1 MTPQEIVTQ
10 LRKIATYST
19 SKKEVC
25 TQAADLIEKYK
36 EGLSIIRSVIFDYDG
51 YNPKNAEQM
60 KALVDE
66 CFGMCGILL
75 NGDSLTVS
83 PEDFDKKVKVINN
96 VKYETNPALG
106 VSTPLLSPKI
116 DNYNGKH

>member
-1 MTPQEIVTQ
+1 MTPKEIINE

-25 TQAADLIEKYK
+25 TQAADLIEEYK

-51 YNPKNAEQM
+51 YNPKNAKQM

-66 CFGMCGILL
+66 CFGMCGMLL
-75 NGDSLTVS
+75 SGESLAVS

-96 VKYETNPALG
+96 VEYKTNPALR
-106 VSTPLLSPKI
+106 VSTPSIAQPKRW
-116 DNYNGKH
+116 